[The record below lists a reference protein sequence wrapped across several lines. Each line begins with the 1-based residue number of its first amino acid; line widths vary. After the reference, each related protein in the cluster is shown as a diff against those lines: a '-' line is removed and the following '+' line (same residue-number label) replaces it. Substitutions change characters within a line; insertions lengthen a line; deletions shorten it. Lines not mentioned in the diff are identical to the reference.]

1 MKRSDYMDI
10 LEFADEILK
19 VELTKYQKNVLEQI
33 NNNPNSN
40 FINNSSKCDT
50 TLTVKIT
57 EEFLKYKR
65 E

>member
-1 MKRSDYMDI
+1 MDI

-57 EEFLKYKR
+57 EEFLKYKG